1 MNGNLLTPETR
12 KDKDNVK
19 KLCYE
24 AMCAMTKFS
33 RDCGPTNEDGSRRRG
48 AVQSSTQRN
57 Q

>member
-19 KLCYE
+19 MLCYE

-33 RDCGPTNEDGSRRRG
+33 RDCGPNEDGSRRRG